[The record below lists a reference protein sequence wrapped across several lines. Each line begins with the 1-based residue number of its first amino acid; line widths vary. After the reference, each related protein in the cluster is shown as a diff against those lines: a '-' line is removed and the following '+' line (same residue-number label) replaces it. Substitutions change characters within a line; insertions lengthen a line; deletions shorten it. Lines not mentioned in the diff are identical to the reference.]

1 MELDS
6 LIGKTCVI
14 GLSYFDLD
22 GSLLKQS
29 QSCGTVTKTD
39 AEMGIT
45 LRLQH
50 TDPTAAAAEFILPP
64 NLQAWYK
71 APAGHYRNAE
81 FGVDMENPDF
91 LVTWDIHRT
100 QQERDEGQHEWWE
113 WIPNTQAPQVGS
125 KG

>member
-1 MELDS
+1 MDLNS

-22 GSLLKQS
+22 GRLLKQS
-29 QSCGTVTKTD
+29 QCCGQVIKTD
-39 AEMGIT
+39 AELGIT

-50 TDPTAAAAEFILPP
+50 TQASEAEFILPP
-64 NLQAWYK
+64 NLNAWYK

-81 FGVDMENPDF
+81 FGVDMENPDY

-100 QQERDEGQHEWWE
+100 QQEHREGQHEWWE
-113 WIPNTQAPQVGS
+113 WVPNTQAPQVGS
-125 KG
+125 QGS